1 MPTVAGIERFKEAMA
16 GHEGEYVLIGGGA
29 CSILFDDAG
38 ASFRLTKDLDV
49 VVLVDKA
56 GPSFGRAMWDFIRAG
71 GYEADRRSEGGCTY
85 YRFTLPEGSPNVG
98 MLALEPGIHLIS

>member
-16 GHEGEYVLIGGGA
+16 GHEGGYVLIGGGA

-56 GPSFGRAMWDFIRAG
+56 GPSFGRAMWDFIRDG
-71 GYEADRRSEGGCTY
+71 GYEAGRRSEG
-85 YRFTLPEGSPNVG
+85 
-98 MLALEPGIHLIS
+98 